1 MIAKDSWS
9 AQTKDPSRSWQTRCF
24 GTDFDDPEGFSTV
37 CGTKSFMIMVGRMRG
52 TDDAGSV
59 VIERRM
65 MLA

>member
-1 MIAKDSWS
+1 
-9 AQTKDPSRSWQTRCF
+9 
-24 GTDFDDPEGFSTV
+24 
-37 CGTKSFMIMVGRMRG
+37 MIMIGRMRG

>member
-1 MIAKDSWS
+1 MIRKDLVLH
-9 AQTKDPSRSWQTRCF
+9 AV
-24 GTDFDDPEGFSTV
+24 G
-37 CGTKSFMIMVGRMRG
+37 KSFMIMVGRMRG

>member
-1 MIAKDSWS
+1 
-9 AQTKDPSRSWQTRCF
+9 
-24 GTDFDDPEGFSTV
+24 
-37 CGTKSFMIMVGRMRG
+37 MIMVGRMRG